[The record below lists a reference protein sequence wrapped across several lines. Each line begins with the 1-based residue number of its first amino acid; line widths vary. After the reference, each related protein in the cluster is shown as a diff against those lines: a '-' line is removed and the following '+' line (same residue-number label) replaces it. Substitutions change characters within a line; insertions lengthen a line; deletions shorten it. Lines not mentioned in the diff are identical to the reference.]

1 VVGTVIEEG
10 KRLLRYS
17 LLGPE
22 KVTIISRLILCAEK
36 SNDYFATGYCALKT
50 LPIISLLIT
59 FPTENGIIYS
69 LLVTFSHRKC
79 AVTIDPSRLTS
90 NSLLFSTENLQR

>member
-22 KVTIISRLILCAEK
+22 KGKRLFRASFWALKK

-50 LPIISLLIT
+50 LTIISLLIT

-69 LLVTFSHRKC
+69 LHVTFSHRKC
-79 AVTIDPSRLTS
+79 AATI
-90 NSLLFSTENLQR
+90 N